1 MPSDT
6 GKPRRTGPILNYR
19 QRQLAQQMAQAN
31 RRAINMDVDVVLD
44 HLDAE
49 ARLLSKK
56 HHRSVAWFR
65 HQFYQGGRVV
75 RQKRAVS
82 VFNAAQQI
90 DVFLEGR
97 KGGTSPYAQQ
107 SLSCGC
113 ETHSI
118 TDITDEEKVKFT
130 EIKEHIKKLN
140 GVENASQLPVDLQVF
155 LKMKAEAWRNH
166 KCMAARGSTRA
177 VVQDAR
183 LSLQRVSDEVR
194 VNH

>member
-1 MPSDT
+1 VGFALNPSFTMPSDT

-44 HLDAE
+44 HLDTE

-56 HHRSVAWFR
+56 HHRSVAWFH

-118 TDITDEEKVKFT
+118 TDITDEE
-130 EIKEHIKKLN
+130 
-140 GVENASQLPVDLQVF
+140 
-155 LKMKAEAWRNH
+155 
-166 KCMAARGSTRA
+166 
-177 VVQDAR
+177 
-183 LSLQRVSDEVR
+183 
-194 VNH
+194 